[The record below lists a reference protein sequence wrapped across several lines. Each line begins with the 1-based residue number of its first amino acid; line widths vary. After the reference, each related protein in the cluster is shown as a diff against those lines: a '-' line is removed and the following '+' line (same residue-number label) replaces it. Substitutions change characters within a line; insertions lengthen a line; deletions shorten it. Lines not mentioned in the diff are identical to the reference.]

1 MSHFSLIK
9 IKIKNP
15 NTALLKKAVELIA
28 KEMNAEVVSEVRD
41 YYGHKISVITG
52 IANTTFHRGIG
63 VDLSPNGEVTIIG
76 DFYNVPHTAVKR
88 FQQLLVQYY
97 ASLAMQQA
105 LAQLGY
111 QVQAQK
117 VQEKVYIRGVA
128 L

>member
-1 MSHFSLIK
+1 MSHFSLIR

-15 NTALLKKAVELIA
+15 NIALLKKAVELVA
-28 KEMNAEVVSEVRD
+28 KEMDAQVVSEIRD
-41 YYGHKISVITG
+41 YYGHTISVAAG
-52 IANTTFHRGIG
+52 IVNATFYRGIG
-63 VDLSPNGEVTIIG
+63 VDVSQTGEVTIIG
-76 DFYNVPHTAVKR
+76 DFYHVPRAAVKR

-117 VQEKVYIRGVA
+117 VQDKIYVRGVA